1 MPHREEVEST
11 QWVGHGVGE
20 RWPQSPVNMTERH
33 SVPIVPSALEENV
46 QAIKRWE
53 RAILLARSK
62 LEQVS
67 DWIACTAGSGPVLVL
82 HVVWFGAW
90 VTVNAGAIRDIRP
103 FDPFPFPFL
112 TMTVSLEAIF
122 LALFVLASQNRLARQ
137 ADKRSHLDLQIDLLA
152 EREMTA
158 VLQLLQDIARHLD
171 VQTTVTPE
179 QLRDL
184 MKKTDLRRL
193 TDRME
198 ELAEP
203 ADRSRVADDASAP
216 PSSNAATS

>member
-1 MPHREEVEST
+1 M
-11 QWVGHGVGE
+11 
-20 RWPQSPVNMTERH
+20 
-33 SVPIVPSALEENV
+33 SAL
-46 QAIKRWE
+46 
-53 RAILLARSK
+53 
-62 LEQVS
+62 
-67 DWIACTAGSGPVLVL
+67 
-82 HVVWFGAW
+82 
-90 VTVNAGAIRDIRP
+90 IRGIRP

-193 TDRME
+193 TNRME

-203 ADRSRVADDASAP
+203 ATPAASTATD
-216 PSSNAATS
+216 SSAKSSSAAKP